1 MQLMFVGCMSIVGKK
16 GWLFDATGISAYQ
29 PGELLTRDCVSGMQI
44 LGRFNAAFHRFS
56 QLVSRASLRT
66 QQLQVSLTARLA
78 DLINRNSAF
87 LSLISTKSPTS

>member
-16 GWLFDATGISAYQ
+16 GWLFDALFHWYLGVSARRASYKSADIYIT
-29 PGELLTRDCVSGMQI
+29 LLMIDCVSRMQI

-66 QQLQVSLTARLA
+66 QQLQVSLTAR
-78 DLINRNSAF
+78 
-87 LSLISTKSPTS
+87 